1 MKAYNLGDNY
11 QQKSDLT
18 FEPHFIIYLKTV
30 FYEVNLASH
39 HSHLEVL
46 LLSKFWSE
54 REDFN
59 FC

>member
-30 FYEVNLASH
+30 FYEVNLVFQC
-39 HSHLEVL
+39 SHLEVL
-46 LLSKFWSE
+46 LSSKFGSE
-54 REDFN
+54 RMDFN
-59 FC
+59 